1 MMNDAPVNNPDRTPV
16 KKWAKVRLWTGYV
29 FLLLAIL
36 FAKPILSLSIIGIIL
51 VLAGITTRMI
61 STATLIK
68 DKELCTSG
76 IYAATRNPLYFGSAL
91 IGLGVASITGLWW
104 FLAGFL
110 LVLVP
115 IYMHMITLEE
125 IFLKSLFP
133 DTFPSYMKSV
143 PRFFPRLSALAKLS
157 ETLDID
163 KLKKSRELSSAA
175 LTISVMILILA
186 IHRSWLP

>member
-1 MMNDAPVNNPDRTPV
+1 MMNDAPVNSPDRTPV

-29 FLLLAIL
+29 FLLLAII
-36 FAKPILSLSIIGIIL
+36 FAKPTLPLSILGIVL
-51 VLAGITTRMI
+51 VLVGITTRLI

-91 IGLGVASITGLWW
+91 IGLGVASITSSWW

-143 PRFFPRLSALAKLS
+143 PRFFPRLSALSKLAG
-157 ETLDID
+157 TLDRA
-163 KLKKSRELSSAA
+163 KLKKSREISSAA
-175 LTISVMILILA
+175 LTIIVVILILT
-186 IHRSWLP
+186 IPRPWLP